1 MTAKT
6 EKLEAIAKL
15 RDMIK
20 PGDTVYTVLRH
31 VTASGMRRS
40 IDAYIIRNNEPVWLS
55 YWAGKAIGYKADNKR
70 GGLILNGCG
79 TDMGFELHVPEEHR
93 LPMLTTVVIPDG
105 VDDLEIRSRL
115 LNDYDIEIGGGLG
128 QLAGKVW
135 RIGLMGY
142 SSRRKNVVN
151 LLGAL
156 RELMPDL

>member
-1 MTAKT
+1 MTTKT

-79 TDMGFELHVPEEHR
+79 TDMGFELVYSLSAAVFAGEDRAGYVLNHR
-93 LPMLTTVVIPDG
+93 WI
-105 VDDLEIRSRL
+105 
-115 LNDYDIEIGGGLG
+115 
-128 QLAGKVW
+128 
-135 RIGLMGY
+135 
-142 SSRRKNVVN
+142 
-151 LLGAL
+151 
-156 RELMPDL
+156 